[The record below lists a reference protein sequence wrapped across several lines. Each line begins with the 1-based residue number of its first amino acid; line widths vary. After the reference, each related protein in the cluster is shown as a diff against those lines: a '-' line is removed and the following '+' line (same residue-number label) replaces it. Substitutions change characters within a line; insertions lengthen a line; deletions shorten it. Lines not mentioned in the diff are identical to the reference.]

1 MQVGANFASSPA
13 RILIDILDPLI
24 VAKEISIT
32 DDFKYIKIEDIEK
45 KLRDGKKGIGGVGAK
60 RKEKDKSGIKKID
73 MNLGKVISIFFYVVI
88 EL

>member
-32 DDFKYIKIEDIEK
+32 DDFKYIKMDDIEK
-45 KLRDGKKGIGGVGAK
+45 ELRDGKRGIDGVGAK
-60 RKEKDKSGIKKID
+60 RKEKDK
-73 MNLGKVISIFFYVVI
+73 ISIK
-88 EL
+88 